1 MNSNSSSVYD
11 SDWYDQTNIYY
22 NEKWIGLNNTISKQ
36 INSLTLVTYI
46 YSNWNYN
53 RRMIGL
59 LVLISST
66 IE

>member
-36 INSLTLVTYI
+36 INSRTLVPYI

>member
-36 INSLTLVTYI
+36 INSLTLVPYI